1 MIITVEYVFVAEA
14 NERRLAARPAHREWL
29 MGLRADGRL
38 VQAGSFAD
46 GTSSLLVFDVAD
58 QAELDA
64 LLVAD
69 PYPKDAVVVA
79 SRREWTTLFEFGR

>member
-1 MIITVEYVFVAEA
+1 MIIAVEYRFVAEA

-38 VQAGSFAD
+38 VQAGPFAD

-69 PYPKDAVVVA
+69 PYPKDAFVVA
-79 SRREWTTLFEFGR
+79 SRREWTTLFAFGR